1 MADIETIDTVQSTE
15 NDVHQRPKTSKS
27 IILEERD
34 EEEKVSKK
42 PGNTAFK
49 QQRLPAWQPILTA
62 GTVLPMFFLVG
73 IVFVPLGV
81 GFLVTSNNVQEVILD
96 YTRACTYLNET
107 NGTNTCIDFYTY
119 PENENSS
126 CTCTMKF
133 ELNTKIEGPIYMY
146 YRLTNYYQNHRR
158 YVNSRDDIQL
168 LGKNPLSASSD
179 CSPYDQEL
187 RIYSNTSQERI
198 TYAPCGAIANSL
210 FNDTFNITFDD
221 DGELPSGKEVMLDRT
236 NIAWS
241 SDRRT
246 KFRNPP
252 GASLEEAFNG
262 TTKPPNWQKYIW
274 EMQDGYQN
282 EDFIV
287 WMRTAAFPTFRKLY
301 GRVVDQPN
309 TRLDNGLPVG
319 NYTLTVQYNYL
330 VHMFDGTKS
339 IVLTTTSWLGGKN
352 NFLGIAY
359 IVTGSICIVFGA
371 IFLIVHIKHG
381 KKLPHVGAIVKRK
394 SKEYGTNRANI
405 APL

>member
-252 GASLEEAFNG
+252 GELEEVDLSFKSQVDLG
-262 TTKPPNWQKYIW
+262 IL
-274 EMQDGYQN
+274 DGNSASDQASRSAS
-282 EDFIV
+282 ETR
-287 WMRTAAFPTFRKLY
+287 RTHPKGYSLPLY
-301 GRVVDQPN
+301 GHAEMIKNVSKAGGSCKEVMAAGIVRPCLKMVIEMYNDENQSCQSAERIWVHYFAEENTLWHDDWDSNPELNHFTPSESRVRTCMD
-309 TRLDNGLPVG
+309 
-319 NYTLTVQYNYL
+319 
-330 VHMFDGTKS
+330 
-339 IVLTTTSWLGGKN
+339 
-352 NFLGIAY
+352 
-359 IVTGSICIVFGA
+359 
-371 IFLIVHIKHG
+371 
-381 KKLPHVGAIVKRK
+381 
-394 SKEYGTNRANI
+394 
-405 APL
+405 